1 MLSETEE
8 VIHDRTVVACEA
20 ATTAGLPGTF
30 QAWRE
35 DGLLAVLAT
44 APELRFLR
52 TISGVTE
59 ANLAQAVRF
68 TTASCWDGDRPTL
81 VLPPDLISRD
91 TGLVPD
97 GVRPVAVL
105 PLTGFPPSGAD
116 VDDSPDVDVFLR
128 ILLDGYETSDA
139 VTAFI
144 AAEHADPRIRRSLLI
159 EDGVPVSAAALS
171 SHGPGVLLGGSATP
185 RAHRGKGA
193 QARLL
198 LHGLA
203 EASRGGHRFAVAT
216 AVEGSPSLSNLR
228 CAGAQVHLRQAFR
241 PA

>member
-1 MLSETEE
+1 MLAEAEQ
-8 VIHDRTVVACEA
+8 VIHDRAVVACEA
-20 ATTAGLPGTF
+20 ATAAGLPGSF
-30 QAWRE
+30 EAWRE

-59 ANLAQAVRF
+59 VNLTQAVRL
-68 TTASCWDGDRPTL
+68 AGSSCWEGDRPAL
-81 VLPPDLISRD
+81 VLPP
-91 TGLVPD
+91 GLTPGAGFASD
-97 GVRPVAVL
+97 GVRPIAVL
-105 PLTGFPPSGAD
+105 PLTEFPPVEAD
-116 VDDSPDVDVFLR
+116 VDDSPDIDVFLR
-128 ILLDGYETSDA
+128 ILLDGYESGGA
-139 VTAFI
+139 VTEFI
-144 AAEHADPRIRRSLLI
+144 AAEHRDPRIRRSLLV
-159 EDGVPVSAAALS
+159 EDGVPISAAALS

-203 EASRGGHRFAVAT
+203 AAAREGHRFAVAT

-228 CAGAQVHLRQAFR
+228 RAGAEVYARQAWR
-241 PA
+241 

>member
-1 MLSETEE
+1 M
-8 VIHDRTVVACEA
+8 
-20 ATTAGLPGTF
+20 AGLPGTCH
-30 QAWRE
+30 AWRE

-52 TISGVTE
+52 TVSGITE
-59 ANLAQAVRF
+59 ANLAQAVRLAG
-68 TTASCWDGDRPTL
+68 ASCWDGDRPTL
-81 VLPPDLISRD
+81 VLPEGLVPHDR
-91 TGLVPD
+91 GLVPD
-97 GVRPVAVL
+97 GVRPIAVL
-105 PLTGFPPSGAD
+105 PLTEFPPSGAD
-116 VDDSPDVDVFLR
+116 VDDAPDIDVFLR
-128 ILLDGYETSDA
+128 ILLDGYESGEA

-185 RAHRGKGA
+185 REHRGKGA

-203 EASRGGHRFAVAT
+203 EAAREGHRFAVAT

-228 CAGAQVHLRQAFR
+228 RAGAQVHLRQAFR
-241 PA
+241 PG